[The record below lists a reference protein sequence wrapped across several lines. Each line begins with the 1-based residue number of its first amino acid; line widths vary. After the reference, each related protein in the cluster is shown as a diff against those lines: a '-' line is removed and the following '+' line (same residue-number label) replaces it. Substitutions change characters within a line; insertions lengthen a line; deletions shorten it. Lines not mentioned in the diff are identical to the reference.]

1 MKKVLLLFSVLGLAA
16 GLLHAQER
24 YLDPLFPNVTVTADV
39 AYGVNATVL
48 LLPQVGQAIPQPLLM
63 DVYQPVG
70 DTEMA
75 RPLVIL
81 MPTGNFLPP
90 QVNGGCSGT
99 RKDASTVNMAREL
112 AKRGYVAAIADYRLG
127 WNPVDPD
134 QTARIFTL
142 INAAYRGV
150 QDSRTCIRFF
160 NRSIAEAG
168 NPFRVDPERITL
180 WGIGTGGYISLASA
194 TLDTITDTWT
204 PPFITPAGP
213 MVIEQ
218 VNGDINAEKVGITFP
233 GYPGF
238 PAGDTLCYPNHVGYS
253 SEFRLAVN
261 LGGALGHPSW
271 IDANDPPI
279 ISFHVP
285 TDPFAPC
292 DEGIVLVP
300 PPVNLPVVDVVG
312 SCYLQPVLDE
322 LGINDIFK
330 SVTFIDDISAIA
342 SARNGGIEG
351 FFPFPSNDPTESGP
365 WAYSASSEP
374 YGIAGSNCGI
384 DSSRAHIYIDTIMQ
398 YFLPRACLALDLGCD
413 LTGLISST
421 ATLNAAEIN
430 LKLMPN
436 PAQDAVYLNTDAE
449 FPMNSIQVFDING
462 KLVRNHPNVRAHSFT
477 IDRGNLPAG
486 MYITKLWFDHGI
498 ATQKFIFR

>member
-24 YLDPLFPNVTVTADV
+24 YLDPLFPNVAVTADV
-39 AYGVNATVL
+39 PYGLNATVL
-48 LLPQVGQAIPQPLLM
+48 LVQQAGEAIPQPLLM
-63 DVYQPVG
+63 DVYQPAG
-70 DTEMA
+70 DDAST

-81 MPTGNFLPP
+81 LPTGNFLPP
-90 QVNGGCSGT
+90 QVNGGCNGT
-99 RKDASTVNMAREL
+99 RKDASTVFMAREL
-112 AKRGYVAAIADYRLG
+112 AKRGYVAAVADYRLG
-127 WNPVDPD
+127 WNPVDPN
-134 QTARIFTL
+134 QTVRIFTL

-150 QDSRTCIRFF
+150 QDSRTCVRFF

-180 WGIGTGGYISLASA
+180 WGVGTGGYISLASA
-194 TLDTITDTWT
+194 TLDTITDTWIPKFTT
-204 PPFITPAGP
+204 PLGP

-218 VNGDINAEKVGITFP
+218 INGDLNAERVGIVPP

-261 LGGALGHPSW
+261 LGGALGDSTW
-271 IDANDPPI
+271 MDAGDVPI

-292 DEGIVLVP
+292 DQGIVLVP

-312 SCYLQPVLDE
+312 SCYLQPQANA

-330 SVTFIDDISAIA
+330 SVTFVDDVTAVANS
-342 SARNGGIEG
+342 RTGGVEG
-351 FFPFPSNDPTESGP
+351 FFPFPSDDPAESSP
-365 WAYSASSEP
+365 WAYAGSSSP
-374 YGIAGSNCGI
+374 YGIADTDCDI
-384 DSSRAHIYIDTIMQ
+384 DSASAHLAIDTIMQ

-449 FPMNSIQVFDING
+449 FPMVSIQVYDMNG
-462 KLVRNHPNVRAHSFT
+462 KLVRNHPNVRANSFT
-477 IDRGNLPAG
+477 IDRGNLPPG
-486 MYITKLWFDHGI
+486 LYITRLWFDHGI